1 MSEQTRLPLY
11 IQLSELITR
20 EISSGRLLDG
30 EKLPPERQ
38 MAKNLNTTVRT
49 LRKALDELTKK
60 GLVQRKQ
67 GSGNYIR
74 ASATAESVYSFFRVE
89 LIEGGG
95 LPTADILS
103 VDRLGKPAEAPEFG
117 PSKDAYRIR
126 RLRFLNEQPSAL
138 EEIWLDSSCADDM
151 SADELSESLY
161 LYYKNTLK
169 LWITRA
175 EDQVS
180 IKNVPQ
186 WAPQEFGLEPNTLS
200 TFVERISWSQ
210 ENKAVEYSRNWINQN
225 KARYVARIK

>member
-1 MSEQTRLPLY
+1 MSTQSRLPLY

-30 EKLPPERQ
+30 EKLPPERV
-38 MAKNLNTTVRT
+38 MARNMNTTVRT

-60 GLVQRKQ
+60 GLVERKQ

-74 ASATAESVYSFFRVE
+74 ASANAESVYSFFRVE
-89 LIEGGG
+89 LIDGGG

-103 VDRLGKPAEAPEFG
+103 VDKLSKPEGAPEFG

-126 RLRFLNEQPSAL
+126 RLRFLNNEPSAL
-138 EEIWLDSSCADDM
+138 EEIWLDSSYAKSL
-151 SADELSESLY
+151 SAEDLSESLY

-169 LWITRA
+169 LWIARA
-175 EDQVS
+175 EDKVS
-180 IKNVPQ
+180 INNVPK
-186 WAPQEFGLEPNTLS
+186 WAPQEFGLEPDALA
-200 TFVERISWSQ
+200 TFVERVSWSQ
-210 ENKAVEYSRNWINQN
+210 ENMAVEYSRNWINQN

>member
-1 MSEQTRLPLY
+1 MSSQSRLPLY
-11 IQLSELITR
+11 IQLSEMITR

-30 EKLPPERQ
+30 EKLPPERT
-38 MAKNLNTTVRT
+38 MAKNMSTTVRT

-60 GLVQRKQ
+60 GLVERKQ

-74 ASATAESVYSFFRVE
+74 ASAKVDSVYSFFRVE

-103 VDRLGKPAEAPEFG
+103 VDRLAKPEDTPNFG

-126 RLRFLNEQPSAL
+126 RLRFLNKQPSAL
-138 EEIWLDSSCADDM
+138 EEIWLDSSYADDI
-151 SADELSESLY
+151 SANELSESLY

-180 IKNVPQ
+180 ISNVPQ
-186 WAPQEFGLEPNTLS
+186 WAPQEFGLEPGTHS

-225 KARYVARIK
+225 NARYVARIK